1 MPVPRFRGGVGGV
14 VGSGESRA
22 AAAVGKSTPGG
33 GERSCRGWVKSGVVS
48 EVGSWP
54 IRVESGRGWRGRSA
68 RAMRAAVRAWGVELG
83 DRRTGDIRES
93 SSDSVLTSKKSS
105 VEGVEEGGLRIQ
117 MKLVAV

>member
-48 EVGSWP
+48 EVGSWL
-54 IRVESGRGWRGRSA
+54 IRVESGRGCGVVGRLGRCGRRCERGESNLEIDVPVTFANHRATPCSHPRSPPL
-68 RAMRAAVRAWGVELG
+68 RALRRAGSASR
-83 DRRTGDIRES
+83 
-93 SSDSVLTSKKSS
+93 
-105 VEGVEEGGLRIQ
+105 
-117 MKLVAV
+117 